1 MKTRRALVVVALAA
15 ALLGLYA
22 LVTNLH
28 DRPETQAQQGV
39 TVEIDDS
46 KAVATYANI
55 CRVSATRDE
64 VFLDFAVSSHP
75 PGQAEKPIPVK
86 PRIIVNF
93 YTAKRMLQA
102 LNMTV
107 ERHEEVFGSLDLDGR
122 NQDAGDGALDDSQVL
137 ASYANF
143 CRVTGTP
150 EEMIVDFGLNPQPI
164 GVPTEAIRIEWRV
177 ITNFANAKR
186 LTLAMQSAIQRH
198 EADHGPLETDI
209 QKRMIDV
216 QKRMNPR

>member
-1 MKTRRALVVVALAA
+1 MKTRRVLVVVALAA

-22 LVTNLH
+22 LLTNWH
-28 DRPETQAQQGV
+28 DRHETQAQQGV
-39 TVEIDDS
+39 TVEVDDS
-46 KAVATYANI
+46 KAIATYANV

-64 VFLDFAVSSHP
+64 LFLDFAVSSHP
-75 PGQAEKPIPVK
+75 SGQAEKPILVNR
-86 PRIIVNF
+86 RIIVNF

-107 ERHEEVFGSLDLDGR
+107 ERHESTFGSLDLDGR
-122 NQDAGDGALDDSQVL
+122 KQDAGDSALDDSQVL

-164 GVPTEAIRIEWRV
+164 GTPTEAIPIEWRV
-177 ITNFANAKR
+177 ITNFTNAKQ
-186 LTLAMQSAIQRH
+186 LTLAMQSAIRRH
-198 EADHGPLETDI
+198 EADHGPLE
-209 QKRMIDV
+209 IDV
-216 QKRMNPR
+216 QKRVKPR